1 MGRGWGELQPLLRP
15 GLRFSEVRS
24 LGNDILRRMGT
35 DVPISFG
42 PHSVGLAHNDQPR
55 AAPDGSR
62 QDLVLEKDMIL
73 SIDCPLFETGRGG
86 TGHLEDLVRI
96 TDSGAEPIHTV
107 QPAAL
112 IA

>member
-1 MGRGWGELQPLLRP
+1 
-15 GLRFSEVRS
+15 
-24 LGNDILRRMGT
+24 
-35 DVPISFG
+35 
-42 PHSVGLAHNDQPR
+42 
-55 AAPDGSR
+55 
-62 QDLVLEKDMIL
+62 MIL